1 MYSYSRATLHLCAF
15 SLFSFLFPAVT
26 AEQSWGAAPVPA
38 DPCASEWQGK
48 LDDNGFEFEWCDDS
62 FSFGNYDFSFR
73 LPQKRIGYPYPI
85 RGMAHGVVF
94 PLGPLR
100 KEEENRDL
108 LLSGSFNL
116 QENEQGDI
124 MPLVDQI
131 TEDLKSEEADHP
143 GILQRVVH
151 SQRMSGPTQFLC
163 YAYDY
168 EQLYTLNCQGVKG
181 DIIYHVILSS
191 TEQYKEEDTQ
201 YFEAVFPT
209 LILHDR

>member
-1 MYSYSRATLHLCAF
+1 MYNYSRTTLHLCAF
-15 SLFSFLFPAVT
+15 FLLSFFLLAVT
-26 AEQSWGAAPVPA
+26 AEQSWGAAPEST

-48 LDDNGFEFEWCDDS
+48 VDEHGLELEWCDDN

-100 KEEENRDL
+100 KEEENREL
-108 LLSGSFNL
+108 LLWGAYNL
-116 QENEQGDI
+116 RENNQGDI
-124 MPLVDQI
+124 MPLADQI
-131 TEDLKSEEADHP
+131 ADNLKSEEADHP

-151 SQRMSGPTQFLC
+151 SQRMSGATQFLC

-168 EQLYTLNCQGVKG
+168 NQLFTLHCQGVKE
-181 DIIYHVILSS
+181 DIIYYVTLSS
-191 TEQYKEEDTQ
+191 TEQHKEEDIK
-201 YFEAVFPT
+201 YFDAVFTT
-209 LILHDR
+209 LTLHDS